1 MGGQDPHR
9 RYLSQQSTY
18 LRREGASNKRADT
31 CQTTGIN
38 RGLKIKTPRDDQRVF
53 LKTRYKTGLSMRM
66 RACVGHSP
74 QTRLFSPAENF
85 ARVRLRNFCLCK
97 RPSFLASR
105 RFASGKPDTSS
116 HDLLGQ
122 KHTKKRG
129 LEPPTVVK

>member
-1 MGGQDPHR
+1 
-9 RYLSQQSTY
+9 
-18 LRREGASNKRADT
+18 
-31 CQTTGIN
+31 
-38 RGLKIKTPRDDQRVF
+38 
-53 LKTRYKTGLSMRM
+53 MRM

-97 RPSFLASR
+97 RPSFLTSR

-116 HDLLGQ
+116 HDLFGQ

-129 LEPPTVVK
+129 TMPPFRSHMLYLFLFNLLSFSINSVSPAEFKSLFTDGYITFYCQLDRVATSCNGIRQGCAWELDF